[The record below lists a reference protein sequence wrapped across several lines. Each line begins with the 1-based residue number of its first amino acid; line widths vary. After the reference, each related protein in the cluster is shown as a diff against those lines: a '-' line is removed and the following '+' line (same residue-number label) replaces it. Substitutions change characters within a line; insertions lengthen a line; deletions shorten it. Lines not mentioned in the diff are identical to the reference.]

1 MGDKRSGRRKENV
14 SKNVDGGIFI
24 EDSSTL
30 KNGCNLKGLL
40 LTVCVC
46 LFLLSKTSVRSDRK
60 LLFPMSAPGT
70 QVGQGWVGG
79 DFTRAKHKTCIPSQD
94 LV

>member
-1 MGDKRSGRRKENV
+1 M
-14 SKNVDGGIFI
+14 SKSVGGGIFI

-30 KNGCNLKGLL
+30 KNGFILKGLL
-40 LTVCVC
+40 LTVFVC
-46 LFLLSKTSVRSDRK
+46 LFYLSETSVKSGRGSCYFRW
-60 LLFPMSAPGT
+60 APT
-70 QVGQGWVGG
+70 QGGQGWAGG

>member
-14 SKNVDGGIFI
+14 SKNVDGDIFI

-30 KNGCNLKGLL
+30 KNGFNLKGLL

-46 LFLLSKTSVRSDRK
+46 LFHLSETSVRSDRGSCY
-60 LLFPMSAPGT
+60 FRWAPT
-70 QVGQGWVGG
+70 QGGQGWVGG
-79 DFTRAKHKTCIPSQD
+79 DLTRAKHKTCIPSQD